1 MTTTT
6 RTIKG
11 IVSTR
16 TPNDPAKHS
25 PHVDPARPGDDKH
38 QSEYEQKQYLKAHGR
53 EKDGLMKQFCKLEG
67 PSGNSAAFQRG
78 WIRMF
83 GTQAERE
90 ALERLEESERS
101 LHVAAWTATI
111 IGIDP

>member
-25 PHVDPARPGDDKH
+25 PHVDPTRPGDDRH
-38 QSEYEQKQYLKAHGR
+38 QSEYDQKQYLKAHGR
-53 EKDGLMKQFCKLEG
+53 EKDGLMKQFARLEG

-78 WIRMF
+78 WEAVF
-83 GTQAERE
+83 GAPAAKARALAEIE
-90 ALERLEESERS
+90 AEL
-101 LHVAAWTATI
+101 ATMDRAMVRDTSI
-111 IGIDP
+111 P